1 MLAWN
6 PCGNVEK
13 KTLFLFLSFGLLDNA
28 NIPIIA
34 MVSPTTREVYELS

>member
-1 MLAWN
+1 MAWN

-28 NIPIIA
+28 NIPIVA
-34 MVSPTTREVYELS
+34 TVSPAATEVYRLS